1 MLYGFVDTRHDA
13 YTTTWTQQNISESG
27 ANSDVD
33 SSYFIRTNFMNFSS
47 FVSVRLTVPEGMKCK
62 VFYYSASSASSFL
75 ESHGWFE
82 NEAVVY
88 SSIGSRV
95 RFLLTKKD
103 GTTIAPADAS
113 GVRMVVHR
121 NTIPTEGVFING
133 ISLDADIGAFRT
145 LSVSGRESI
154 EAEILEVETETL
166 DGNIY
171 HGKRYEP
178 RTLTIQ
184 FQLLCKTQAE
194 MNDAV
199 DRLNYLLGDEE
210 LKVSFADLPDRYY
223 IGNKTRLNPFETGR
237 LNVVGSFEIYCS
249 DPFAYS
255 EEEFVVTLG
264 TDAEDIGQS
273 IQYNGT
279 APAYP
284 TFEVDVASDTGA
296 LQFAVARVSDYDS
309 ATVTLGNA
317 TNDVEVSP
325 NYEFDLDGGNFVRVT
340 HNGST
345 STDSNILFT
354 KNAAVLKT
362 SATVTQNGTISFKN
376 NAKGSKFGMYLSA
389 VGSGDQWHGGGYRI
403 TFPASYYE
411 SGMPFEMTFDP
422 KFIVSAISQ
431 TGMMQ
436 INLET
441 ATGAGTVAAITFW
454 KTNRSDKVVH
464 VSMIVGDT
472 TQSAHNEQVV
482 ALDNNYF
489 TGLGSDEAGIARFGD
504 KIYFYLGGLR
514 WAFYAPLPAV
524 QYVRYVSFFIGT
536 YGANTAADMAIA
548 HWHMR
553 QYTND
558 VDGLTEAPFRFNS
571 GDKVMCYMGSASVL
585 VNGNT
590 ETRANNLD
598 NDFEDFVLKNG
609 SNTVWY
615 DYSSYASRPTVKMH
629 YREVYL

>member
-1 MLYGFVDTRHDA
+1 MSLYGFVDTDGR
-13 YTTTWTQQNISESG
+13 
-27 ANSDVD
+27 
-33 SSYFIRTNFMNFSS
+33 
-47 FVSVRLTVPEGMKCK
+47 
-62 VFYYSASSASSFL
+62 SSA
-75 ESHGWFE
+75 
-82 NEAVVY
+82 
-88 SSIGSRV
+88 
-95 RFLLTKKD
+95 
-103 GTTIAPADAS
+103 AP
-113 GVRMVVHR
+113 
-121 NTIPTEGVFING
+121 TPTEGVYING
-133 ISLDADIGAFRT
+133 ISLDADIPAFRT

-154 EAEILEVETETL
+154 EAQVLEVETETL

-184 FQLLCKTQAE
+184 FQLLCNTQAE
-194 MNDAV
+194 MNAAV

-210 LKVSFADLPDRYY
+210 LKVKFADLPDRYY
-223 IGNKTRLNPFETGR
+223 IGNKTQIKPFDTGL
-237 LNVVGSFEIYCS
+237 LNVVGEFEIYCS

-255 EEEFVVTLG
+255 EEEYVVTLG
-264 TDAEDIGQS
+264 NDAQGVGQKV
-273 IQYNGT
+273 QYNGT

-296 LQFAVARVSDYDS
+296 LQFAVARVSDTDS

-317 TNDVEVSP
+317 TSDTEVVP

-345 STDSNILFT
+345 RTDSNILFT
-354 KNAAVLKT
+354 KNAANPKT
-362 SATVTQNGTISFKN
+362 SAAVTQNGNINFSST
-376 NAKGSKFGMYLSA
+376 AKGSKQGMILSS

-422 KFIVSAISQ
+422 KFIVSAIAQ
-431 TGMMQ
+431 TGMVQ

-441 ATGAGTVAAITFW
+441 ATGGTVAAMTFW
-454 KTNRSDKVVH
+454 KTNRSDRVVH

-472 TQSAHNEQVV
+472 TQSTHNEQVV
-482 ALDNNYF
+482 ALERNYF
-489 TGLGSDEAGIARFGD
+489 TGLGSEEAGIARFGE
-504 KIYFYLGGLR
+504 KIYFYLGGLK

-524 QYVRYVSFFIGT
+524 QYVRYVSFFMGA
-536 YGANTAADMAIA
+536 YGANSAADMAIA

-558 VDGLTEAPFRFNS
+558 ISGLTDAPFRFKA
-571 GDKVMCYMGSASVL
+571 GDKVEVYMGSASVL

-590 ETRANNLD
+590 ETEANNLD
-598 NDFEDFVLKNG
+598 NAFEDFVLKNG
-609 SNTVWY
+609 ENTVWY
-615 DYSSYASRPTVKMH
+615 DYSSYASRPTIKMK
-629 YREVYL
+629 YREVYA